1 MTNYNRLNNLFPN
14 DQNISDVKTFRENKT
29 YPDAVN
35 TLSKQRRFETKY
47 AGFDI
52 SPDGQNLLYTPLNL
66 TVVPKT
72 DLQKTL
78 EKEYKNS
85 FGSGIVN
92 FYKTIREKYINI
104 KRSDVSAFIKQ
115 QQIPQLTDVFKHRTN
130 KPIVASYPNEIWCID
145 LIDMSKLYETKN
157 RGFRYIMTTIDV
169 FSRKIFLEAT
179 KLRESVLAARA
190 LDRVTRRADVM
201 PKYIIC
207 DNGTEFQGDF
217 ETFCR
222 AHDITIRR
230 NRAYSPEANGIVE
243 RANKEIRKLL
253 RNIMLENENNNWID
267 NLRRVED
274 LRNNTFTSAIKNIP
288 NKIWTNSKEPI
299 ALRNIPIHNRT
310 GNQREEQI
318 LAKQTI
324 LRNVNKQIEE
334 FKDDEL
340 DVGDK
345 VRIRMDALSNGI
357 KALVKKQLTKQIVIA
372 YSPVVFKVLK
382 KIIPRNG
389 TLERSRYI
397 VGTVDQTRMLVNK
410 QDGTKPRQF
419 YANVLKKVGDD
430 ETDYKNMTMQKAVEL
445 SGAKLTINDVY
456 SAPYNG

>member
-1 MTNYNRLNNLFPN
+1 MTNYNRLNNLFPT
-14 DQNISDVKTFRENKT
+14 DQDIINLKSFRENKT

-35 TLSKQRRFETKY
+35 TPAKQRRFENKY
-47 AGFDI
+47 AGFNI
-52 SPDGQNLLYTPLNL
+52 SPDGQNLLYTPQNL

-78 EKEYKNS
+78 EKEYKIS
-85 FGSGIVN
+85 FGSGVVN

-130 KPIVASYPNEIWCID
+130 KPIVADFPNQIWCLD
-145 LIDMSKLYETKN
+145 LIDMAMYETKN
-157 RGFRYIMTTIDV
+157 KGFKYIQTTIDV
-169 FSRKIFLEAT
+169 FARKIFLEAL
-179 KLRESVLAARA
+179 KLKESVLAARA
-190 LDRVTRRADVM
+190 LDRVIRRADVT

-207 DNGTEFQGDF
+207 DNGGEFKLDF
-217 ETFCR
+217 ETFCK

-243 RANKEIRKLL
+243 RANKEVRKLL

-274 LRNNTFTSAIKNIP
+274 IRNNTFTSAIKNIP

-310 GNQREEQI
+310 GNQKEEQI

-324 LRNVNKQIEE
+324 LRGVKKRIEE

-340 DVGDK
+340 EVGDR
-345 VRIRMDALSNGI
+345 VRVRMDGLSNGI

-397 VGTVDQTRMLVNK
+397 VGTVDETRMLVNK

>member
-1 MTNYNRLNNLFPN
+1 MTNYNRLNNLFPTDEDIN
-14 DQNISDVKTFRENKT
+14 NVKSFRENKV
-29 YPDAVN
+29 YPESVN
-35 TLSKQRRFETKY
+35 TAAKQRRFENKY
-47 AGFDI
+47 TGFDI

-66 TVVPKT
+66 TVVPRT
-72 DLQKTL
+72 DLEKTL
-78 EKEYKNS
+78 EKEYKIS
-85 FGSGIVN
+85 FGSGITN

-104 KRSDVSAFIKQ
+104 KRSDVSAFIKT
-115 QQIPQLTDVFKHRTN
+115 QQIPQLTDIFKHRTN
-130 KPIVASYPNEIWCID
+130 KPIVADYPNQIWCLD
-145 LIDMSKLYETKN
+145 LIDMSMYETKN

-169 FSRKIFLEAT
+169 FARKVFLEAT
-179 KLRESVLAARA
+179 KVKESLVTSRA
-190 LDRVTRRADVM
+190 LDRVIRRADVT

-207 DNGTEFQGDF
+207 DNGGEFKLDF

-222 AHDITIRR
+222 AHEITIRR
-230 NRAYSPEANGIVE
+230 NRPYSPEANGIVE

-253 RNIMLENENNNWID
+253 RNINLENENNNWVD

-274 LRNNTFTSAIKNIP
+274 LRNNTYTSAIKAIP

-299 ALRNIPIHNRT
+299 ALRNIPIHIRT
-310 GNQREEQI
+310 GNQKEKQI

-345 VRIRMDALSNGI
+345 VRVRMDALSNGV
-357 KALVKKQLTKQIVIA
+357 KALVKSGDTKQIVVA
-372 YSPVVFKVLK
+372 YSPVVFRILK

-410 QDGTKPRQF
+410 QDGTMPRQF
-419 YANVLKKVGDD
+419 YANSLRKVAED
-430 ETDYKNMTMQKAVEL
+430 ETDYKNMTMQKAVQL
-445 SGAKLTINDVY
+445 SGVELTRNDVF

>member
-1 MTNYNRLNNLFPN
+1 MTNYNRLNNLFPTDEDIN
-14 DQNISDVKTFRENKT
+14 NVKTFRENKT
-29 YPDAVN
+29 YPEAAN
-35 TLSKQRRFETKY
+35 TPAKQRRFENKY
-47 AGFDI
+47 TGFDI

-66 TVVPKT
+66 IVVPKT

-78 EKEYKNS
+78 EKEYKIS

-130 KPIVASYPNEIWCID
+130 KPIVADFPNQIWCLD
-145 LIDMSKLYETKN
+145 LIDMSMYETKN
-157 RGFRYIMTTIDV
+157 RQYKYIQTTIDV
-169 FSRKIFLEAT
+169 FARKIFLEPL
-179 KLRESVLAARA
+179 KLKESMLASRA
-190 LDRVTRRADVM
+190 LDRVTRRADVT

-207 DNGTEFQGDF
+207 DNGTEFRGDF
-217 ETFCR
+217 EIYCK

-230 NRAYSPEANGIVE
+230 NRPYSPEANGIVE
-243 RANKEIRKLL
+243 RANKEVRKLL
-253 RNIMLENENNNWID
+253 RSIMLENENNNWVD

-274 LRNNTFTSAIKNIP
+274 LRNNTYTSAIKAIP

-310 GNQREEQI
+310 GNQKEKQI

-345 VRIRMDALSNGI
+345 VRVRMDALSNGI
-357 KALVKKQLTKQIVIA
+357 KALVKSGNTKQIVVA
-372 YSPVVFKVLK
+372 YSPVIFRILK

-419 YANVLKKVGDD
+419 YANSLRRVGED
-430 ETDYKNMTMQKAVEL
+430 ETDYKNMTMQKAVQL
-445 SGAKLTINDVY
+445 SGVELTRNDVF

>member
-1 MTNYNRLNNLFPN
+1 MTNYNRLNNLFPTDEDIN
-14 DQNISDVKTFRENKT
+14 NVKSFRENKV
-29 YPDAVN
+29 YPESVN
-35 TLSKQRRFETKY
+35 TAAKQRRFENKY
-47 AGFDI
+47 TGFDI

-66 TVVPKT
+66 TVVPRT
-72 DLQKTL
+72 DLEKTL
-78 EKEYKNS
+78 EKEYKIS

-104 KRSDVSAFIKQ
+104 KRSDVSAFIKT

-130 KPIVASYPNEIWCID
+130 KPIVASYPNEIWCLD
-145 LIDMSKLYETKN
+145 LIDMSMYETKN

-169 FSRKIFLEAT
+169 FARKVFLEAT
-179 KLRESVLAARA
+179 KVKEALVTSRA
-190 LDRVTRRADVM
+190 LDRVTRRADVT

-207 DNGTEFQGDF
+207 DNGTEFKGDF
-217 ETFCR
+217 ETFCK
-222 AHDITIRR
+222 AHEITIRR
-230 NRAYSPEANGIVE
+230 NRPYSPEANGIVE

-253 RNIMLENENNNWID
+253 RNINLENENNNWVD

-274 LRNNTFTSAIKNIP
+274 LRNNTYTSAIKAIP

-310 GNQREEQI
+310 ENKKEEQI

-324 LRNVNKQIEE
+324 LRGVKKQIEE

-340 DVGDK
+340 DIGDK
-345 VRIRMDALSNGI
+345 VRVRMDVLSNGI
-357 KALVKKQLTKQIVIA
+357 KSLVKSGDTKQIVVA
-372 YSPVVFKVLK
+372 YSPVVFRILK

-419 YANVLKKVGDD
+419 YANSLRRVGED
-430 ETDYKNMTMQKAVEL
+430 ETDYKNMTMQKAVQL
-445 SGAKLTINDVY
+445 SGVELTRNDVF